1 MRWSFF
7 SPRHGS
13 QRSRYKASVAAFTL
27 IEILVVLMIIGII
40 STVAVLTMGDGG
52 RRDKLTEEATRLQ
65 AVLKLAQE
73 EAQLYGVEMGVS
85 VAVKDYQFVTFD
97 RDRWTPIADD
107 KAYKKHKLDEEF
119 QLALK
124 IEGFKLGKQNGLLPG
139 ADIRDGKVVVRE
151 DDEEENEEDD
161 NRDGSEDEKKT
172 DQAAREDSKD
182 NEKDDGK
189 SSEGV
194 DARAPLGG
202 DKKTTDGRSR
212 KPHLPQIF
220 LLSSGEVNPFTLTVG
235 SSNEPALFYRLR
247 GKFDGSIVLEGPIEG
262 DLIADMDKPWQGEA
276 KLDNEGNVID
286 DTVATDDDNNDA
298 DDDEVK
304 RE

>member
-151 DDEEENEEDD
+151 EEDD
-161 NRDGSEDEKKT
+161 NEEEIRDANEDEKNS
-172 DQAAREDSKD
+172 DHAAREEGQD
-182 NEKDDGK
+182 NEKDDGNIRD
-189 SSEGV
+189 GV
-194 DARAPLGG
+194 DARAALGS
-202 DKKTTDGRSR
+202 DKHARDGRTR